1 MAMSEDEKFELHGA
15 AFDAQCEAERARDTW
30 PRYHSAHE
38 ALGVLLEEVD
48 EFQRIVFQK
57 QQQRDL
63 AAMRNELIQI
73 AAVALRAAAEV
84 CDEEVGRR

>member
-1 MAMSEDEKFELHGA
+1 MEMRETDTEKLFLAAIEAHG
-15 AFDAQCEAERARDTW
+15 EAERARETW

-48 EFQRIVFQK
+48 EFQRCVFQK
-57 QQQRDL
+57 PQHRDL
-63 AAMRNELIQI
+63 VAMRKELIQI
-73 AAVALRAAAEV
+73 AAVALRAAVEV

>member
-1 MAMSEDEKFELHGA
+1 MAMSDKLDLHGA
-15 AFDAQCEAERARDTW
+15 AYDAECEAARAQAKY

-48 EFQRIVFQK
+48 EFQRIVFLK
-57 QQQRDL
+57 QERRDL
-63 AAMRNELIQI
+63 DAMRKEAIQI
-73 AAVALRAAAEV
+73 AAVALRIAAEV